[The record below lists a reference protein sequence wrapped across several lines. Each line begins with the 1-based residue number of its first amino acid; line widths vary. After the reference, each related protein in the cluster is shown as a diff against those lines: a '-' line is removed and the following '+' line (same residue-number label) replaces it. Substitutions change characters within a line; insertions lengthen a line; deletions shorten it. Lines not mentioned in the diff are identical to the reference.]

1 MAGLWLASAAGAAPP
16 PLDLGPPDRIGVETR
31 EDMLTL
37 SWSDTEERLRGSI
50 RPAAPRAGEPLQINL
65 QVGSF
70 EGDDFEG
77 PLILTLR
84 EEGATHGQSV
94 TVKKDALHWQAT
106 FTPENDGPHLVDV
119 SFRTTRH
126 KVLHASFQVR
136 ESRLPLRLGW
146 AVLGLGCLALLG
158 YTVRGILKGE
168 RAEERPL
175 PPDVSPT
182 PAVETAPVPTAD
194 TSTAPAAEMPP
205 ALTTETPPAPTT
217 ESAPAV
223 ETVLDPAVETPVTE
237 RSARPGDD
245 APPAGE
251 RPATPVE
258 TGAQPPDSAA
268 PSSTGEPPSST

>member
-1 MAGLWLASAAGAAPP
+1 
-16 PLDLGPPDRIGVETR
+16 
-31 EDMLTL
+31 MLTL
-37 SWSDTEERLRGSI
+37 SWSDTEEQLRGSI
-50 RPAAPRAGEPLQINL
+50 RPAAPRAGEPLQLSL

-70 EGDDFEG
+70 EGEDFEG
-77 PLILTLR
+77 PIILTLR

-136 ESRLPLRLGW
+136 ESRLPLKLGW

-158 YTVRGILKGE
+158 YTVRGFLKGE

-175 PPDVSPT
+175 PPDTSPAPAADTPPT
-182 PAVETAPVPTAD
+182 PATETA
-194 TSTAPAAEMPP
+194 SAPA
-205 ALTTETPPAPTT
+205 TETPPAPTT
-217 ESAPAV
+217 ETAPAPAV
-223 ETVLDPAVETPVTE
+223 ETVLVPTVETPATE
-237 RSARPGDD
+237 RSARPRDD

-251 RPATPVE
+251 PPATPVE
-258 TGAQPPDSAA
+258 AGAQPPDSAA